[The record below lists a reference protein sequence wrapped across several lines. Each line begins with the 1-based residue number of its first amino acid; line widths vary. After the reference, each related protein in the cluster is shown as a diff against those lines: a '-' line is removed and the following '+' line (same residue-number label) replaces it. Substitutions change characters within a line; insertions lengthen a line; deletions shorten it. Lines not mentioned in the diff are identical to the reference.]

1 MSELILAKL
10 FLLYLLFWGQT
21 LFAQVD
27 TTYFSNF
34 IENLKKVEV
43 PLPKFVVDSSYK
55 KAQNLA
61 DNFAEEF
68 NSQIPGNINKINPT
82 LYLKISSNYEFDNK
96 HLFAL
101 GYALIQDS
109 ANIEDHSAH
118 IFVFGEYTNDRI
130 IFFSEM
136 SEFEGEIQFKLLGYE
151 NSKNEIRVYGEA
163 YPYFGSDYGK
173 FILSAKLN
181 FENYIWQY
189 HLNAK

>member
-1 MSELILAKL
+1 MAKL
-10 FLLYLLFWGQT
+10 FLLYILFLSQT

-27 TTYFSNF
+27 TTYFPNF
-34 IENLKKVEV
+34 VDNLKKVEV
-43 PLPKFVVDSSYK
+43 PLPNYVVDSSYK

-61 DNFAEEF
+61 DNFAKEY
-68 NSQIPGNINKINPT
+68 NSQISNNINKINPT
-82 LYLKISSNYEFDNK
+82 LYLKFSSNYEFDDK
-96 HLFAL
+96 HLFSL
-101 GYALIQDS
+101 GYAFIEDT

-163 YPYFGSDYGK
+163 YPYFGSEYGK
-173 FILSAKLN
+173 FILSIKLN
-181 FENYIWQY
+181 SENYIWQY
-189 HLNAK
+189 HSNAK